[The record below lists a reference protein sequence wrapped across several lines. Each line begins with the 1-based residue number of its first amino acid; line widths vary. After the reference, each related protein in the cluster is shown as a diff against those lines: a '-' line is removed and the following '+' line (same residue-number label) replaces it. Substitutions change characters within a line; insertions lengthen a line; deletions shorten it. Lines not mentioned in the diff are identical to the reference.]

1 MNNSAFFTY
10 PEETVQPPDT
20 FLAGLPDDD
29 VVAILS
35 YMQARRYVH
44 EEVAIQ
50 QGDAERSLFVVT
62 TGRFEVLVPTL
73 QGPRRMR
80 LAQAGDIFGELA
92 FFDGQAR
99 SAEVRAFGAAEA
111 LMLTLADFERL
122 RVARPDLALLFV
134 MELGRVIS
142 QRYRAYSAR
151 LAALGE
157 G

>member
-1 MNNSAFFTY
+1 MNNSAFFAL
-10 PEETVQPPDT
+10 PDETIQPSDG
-20 FLAGLPDDD
+20 FLAGLHDDE
-29 VVAILS
+29 VAAILS
-35 YMQARRYVH
+35 FMQARRYIH
-44 EEVAIQ
+44 EEVAIR

-62 TGRFEVLVPTL
+62 TGRFEVLVPSP

-92 FFDGQAR
+92 FFDGQSR

-111 LMLTLADFERL
+111 LMLTPTDFERL
-122 RVARPDLALLFV
+122 RVAQPTLALLFV
-134 MELGRVIS
+134 MDLGRVIS